1 VIRRNSDILFNSSSV
16 LHPQRSSVC
25 LRAPAK
31 INWFLRIIAQ
41 RKDGYHDIQSLMQCV
56 ALYDIIKCR
65 QADSLKVVCD
75 MDMPMEDN
83 LVYKAASILKSYA
96 SCRNG
101 AIIEIEKNIP
111 AGAGLGG
118 GSSDAA
124 AALAGLNL
132 LWGLN
137 LNNSELSTV
146 ANEIGS
152 DVPFFL
158 NGPFALVEGRGDR
171 IFPLKTSSSAVL
183 LLVKPQQSVSTA
195 WAYATFDSENMP
207 GMGKRTSGSAKQ
219 GKLTKKPID
228 IKLFCQ
234 ALDGQ
239 NTDILRTMLVND
251 LEEVVSGQ
259 FPAVREI
266 RNKLKETGASLSA
279 MSGSGTTV
287 FGVFRNRQMAEK
299 SAEAMKPHSCW
310 VVETLT

>member
-1 VIRRNSDILFNSSSV
+1 VNRKNPVPLTNRGDV
-16 LHPQRSSVC
+16 LHSRRYPVS

-31 INWFLRIIAQ
+31 INWFLRVIAK

-56 ALYDIIKCR
+56 ALYDIITCKPS
-65 QADSLKVVCD
+65 DTVDVVCD
-75 MDMPMEDN
+75 MDIPMRDN
-83 LVYKAASILKSYA
+83 IVYAAASRLKNYA
-96 SCRNG
+96 SCREG
-101 AIIEIEKNIP
+101 AVIEIEKHIP
-111 AGAGLGG
+111 SGAGLGG

-124 AALAGLNL
+124 TALAGLNL

-137 LNNSELSTV
+137 LTNSELGDL
-146 ANEIGS
+146 AKEIGS
-152 DVPFFL
+152 DVPFFF

-171 IFPLKTSSSAVL
+171 IRPLKIRSSAVI

-195 WAYATFDSENMP
+195 WAYAAFDNKNSQSGEDS
-207 GMGKRTSGSAKQ
+207 TSGPLKH

-234 ALDGQ
+234 ALDERNQ
-239 NTDILRTMLVND
+239 EVLRTMLVND
-251 LEEVVSGQ
+251 LEGVVAGQ

-266 RNKLKETGASLSA
+266 RNKLGETGASVSA

-287 FGVFRNRQMAEK
+287 FGVFRTREMAEK